1 MVPLTALPALLV
13 IASTF
18 AAALLSAVAGFG
30 GGVLLLPVF
39 VAVFGA
45 RDAVAILTVAQ
56 LVSNAS
62 RVWFNR
68 AEVEQRLV
76 AVFALG
82 AVPAAV
88 VGALLFAKAPLPS
101 LTRIIG
107 VFLLVMVAWR
117 RLRPTAA
124 RLGDRGFA
132 GLGAVSGF
140 GSALVGS
147 LGPMVAPFFLARGLV
162 RGAYIG
168 TEAASAVVMHLTKLV
183 VFGAAAVLTVR
194 SGLTGLAL
202 FPASAAGAWAGKKV
216 VDRLPGS
223 TFVTVVEVG
232 LVVSGVLL
240 TVTGG

>member
-1 MVPLTALPALLV
+1 MAAPTVLLV
-13 IASTF
+13 IVATF
-18 AAALLSAVAGFG
+18 ATALLSAVAGFG

-68 AEVEQRLV
+68 REIERRLV

-88 VGALLFAKAPLPS
+88 VGAVLFAKAPLPS
-101 LTRIIG
+101 LSRIIG
-107 VFLLVMVAWR
+107 AFLLAMVVWR
-117 RLRPTAA
+117 RLRPAA
-124 RLGDRGFA
+124 VNLGDRWFA
-132 GLGAVSGF
+132 GIGAMSGF

-147 LGPMVAPFFLARGLV
+147 VGPMVAPFFLARGLV

-202 FPASAAGAWAGKKV
+202 FPASAAGAWAGKRV
-216 VDRLPGS
+216 VERIRTG
-223 TFVTVVEVG
+223 TFVTVIEVS

-240 TVTGG
+240 LVTGGA